1 MNQIK
6 LKGQPGIMAC
16 TVTDIPTFPGE
27 SFTIAYPEAIGDV
40 AQPFWFGTIKPK
52 WEERANGV
60 LISTGE
66 QAGELSYEMTVTP
79 GVDAVKADFKLT
91 NHSRHTWKQGMAFN
105 CFQCAA
111 APSIRDHDCLR
122 HWVRVD
128 GEFKRLMEVPRVF
141 GPRPAIQLYS
151 VEGAPLGK
159 DLPFVA
165 DFNTTPDVVI
175 EPWMA
180 ITSRDGKKLVATVSK
195 PGLFLF
201 QNREYSCIHCGT
213 GFGEVHPGQTA
224 SASNIVYFVEDTLQH
239 WHRRMQADLG
249 LATSEKSTAAM
260 LR

>member
-16 TVTDIPTFPGE
+16 TVTDIPAFPGE

-66 QAGELSYEMTVTP
+66 QAGELSYEMVVTP
-79 GVDAVKADFKLT
+79 GVDSVKAEFKLT
-91 NHSRHTWKQGMAFN
+91 NHSRKIWKQGMAFN
-105 CFQCAA
+105 CFQCGA

-128 GEFKRLMEVPRVF
+128 GEFKRLREIPRIF

-151 VEGAPLGK
+151 VAGAPLGK

-180 ITSRDGKKLVATVSK
+180 IRSRDDKKMVATVSK

-213 GFGEVHPGQTA
+213 GFDEVRPGQTA
-224 SASNIVYFVEDTLQH
+224 QAINIVYFVESTLES

-249 LATSEKSTAAM
+249 LLPLGKTTAAM
-260 LR
+260 NR